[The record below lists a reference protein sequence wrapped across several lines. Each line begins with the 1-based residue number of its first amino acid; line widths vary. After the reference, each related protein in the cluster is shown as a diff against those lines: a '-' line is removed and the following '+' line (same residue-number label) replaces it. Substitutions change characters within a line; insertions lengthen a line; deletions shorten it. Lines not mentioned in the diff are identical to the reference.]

1 MNPFRSR
8 YSVLTA
14 FFLFYILGAFIVRTS
29 LLVWSFSKA
38 QLGFGD
44 IISIYLTGFCYNVVV
59 ASFLTITYAVYL
71 LLLPQR
77 LNKSLFNKIVT
88 YAGFFLFSFIVI
100 FSFFAEFPFWQEFQ
114 SRFNFIAVDYLVYTY
129 EVVQNIKQSYPL
141 PLLIG
146 GMIAAS
152 LLLTWFLQRK
162 HVFKNSF
169 NSNSSF
175 GVRLIYTVIVS
186 VLAFIGIFYLTNSM
200 AEKSPNHYKNELSK
214 SGIFSFFAAF
224 KSNEL
229 NYDQFYKLINV
240 DTAFSIVRGQL
251 QAPGAT
257 FTAQEKSIRRSIHY
271 DSVTMKPNVIMVT
284 IESFSADF
292 MQTFGNTD
300 HLTPVLDSLAE
311 KSILFTNLYATG
323 TRTVRG
329 MEALS
334 LGVPPTPGNS
344 IVRSPNNENLVT
356 NGYIFGLKGY
366 VRNFIYGGD
375 GYFDNMNS
383 FFGNNGFN
391 ITDKGRNALEKD
403 KFPVMRTRISDKDV
417 TFENAW
423 GICDEDLYNAV
434 IRNADSLHQKG
445 QLFYDFV
452 MTTSNHRPFSFPAG
466 KIDLPAGN
474 RNAAVRYT
482 DYAIGEFLK
491 KASQKSWYQNTV
503 FIFIADH
510 CASSAGK
517 DEIDVAKYHIPCIIY
532 YPAQKLQM
540 KLNKICSQVDV
551 YPTLFGLLNWNYTS
565 NMYGRDVRDNN
576 FIPRAFLGTYQ
587 KLGYLK
593 QDSLV
598 ILSPLQKVDTYL
610 YDKTNDVQQP
620 MPFSNSMTDEAVAN
634 YQTAYFLFHN
644 NGLKQPEAIK
654 QK

>member
-14 FFLFYILGAFIVRTS
+14 FYLFYIIAAFLIRTS
-29 LLVWSFSKA
+29 LLIWSFSKA
-38 QLGFGD
+38 QLSITD
-44 IISIYLTGFCYNVVV
+44 IAAIYFTGFCYDAVV
-59 ASFLTITYAVYL
+59 ASFITIAYAVYL

-77 LNKSLFNKIVT
+77 LNKSVFNKIIT
-88 YAGFFLFSFIVI
+88 YAGFLLVSFIVI

-146 GMIAAS
+146 GMIAAC
-152 LLLTWFLQRK
+152 LLLLWLLQKK

-169 NSNSSF
+169 NSHSAFST
-175 GVRLIYTVIVS
+175 RLVYTLIVTAIML
-186 VLAFIGIFYLTNSM
+186 VGIFYLTNNM
-200 AEKSPNHYKNELSK
+200 AEKGTNRYKSELSK

-229 NYDQFYKLINV
+229 NYDHFYKLI
-240 DTAFSIVRGQL
+240 DIDKAFSIVRGQL
-251 QAPGAT
+251 QEPDAT
-257 FTAQEKSIRRSIHY
+257 FTTQEKSIQRTIHHDSIA
-271 DSVTMKPNVIMVT
+271 MKPNVIMVT
-284 IESFSADF
+284 IESFSAEY
-292 MQTFGNTD
+292 MQAFGNTD
-300 HLTPVLDSLAE
+300 HLTPFLDSLAE
-311 KSILFTNLYATG
+311 QSVLFTNLYATG

-344 IVRSPNNENLVT
+344 IVRNPNNESLVT

-391 ITDKGRNALEKD
+391 ITDRGRNALEKD

-423 GICDEDLYNAV
+423 GICDEDLYDAV

-445 QLFYDFV
+445 QLFYDFI

-482 DYAIGEFLK
+482 DYAISAFLK
-491 KASQKSWYQNTV
+491 KASQKPWYQNTV
-503 FIFIADH
+503 FIFVADH

-532 YPAQKLQM
+532 YPAQNLQM
-540 KLNKICSQVDV
+540 KLDKICSQIDV
-551 YPTLFGLLNWNYTS
+551 YPTLFGLLNWSYTS
-565 NMYGRDVRDNN
+565 NMYGKDVRDDNY
-576 FIPRAFLGTYQ
+576 IPRAFLGTYQ

-610 YDKTNDVQQP
+610 YDKTKDIQNPV
-620 MPFSNSMTDEAVAN
+620 PFSNSMIDEAVAN
-634 YQTAYFLFHN
+634 YQTAYFLFKN
-644 NGLKQPEAIK
+644 NGLKQPEAPLK
-654 QK
+654 K